1 MGFDR
6 FLSPKFKHSAR
17 FPIVTVMR
25 AVTVTMSAAR
35 SQDSQWQAN
44 VTPLEPNSPSGC
56 SRIVPTQKVDRK
68 TIFQDGMRRISGPLI
83 SAYMR
88 DLVLCTS
95 HAIFVV
101 TSRQQIL
108 HHRNARNWL
117 MSNVLAHC
125 YQCGRC
131 RLCWRRGPASLGYDG
146 TEFQSYRNGVSV
158 PSLCWPSYLGRL
170 NPTRSQAASKIAWCW
185 PKHPA
190 YCVFINAEE
199 IFRQKIDSQ
208 S

>member
-1 MGFDR
+1 MLPPWNRIHLLAVPELFQHRKLIERQNISRWHAPR
-6 FLSPKFKHSAR
+6 FWPPDFRLH
-17 FPIVTVMR
+17 V
-25 AVTVTMSAAR
+25 
-35 SQDSQWQAN
+35 
-44 VTPLEPNSPSGC
+44 
-56 SRIVPTQKVDRK
+56 
-68 TIFQDGMRRISGPLI
+68 
-83 SAYMR
+83 AYMR

-125 YQCGRC
+125 CQCG
-131 RLCWRRGPASLGYDG
+131 RLCWRGGPASLGYDG
-146 TEFQSYRNGVSV
+146 TEFQSYRNGVSLLAFI
-158 PSLCWPSYLGRL
+158 SWALESNQITG
-170 NPTRSQAASKIAWCW
+170 WCW